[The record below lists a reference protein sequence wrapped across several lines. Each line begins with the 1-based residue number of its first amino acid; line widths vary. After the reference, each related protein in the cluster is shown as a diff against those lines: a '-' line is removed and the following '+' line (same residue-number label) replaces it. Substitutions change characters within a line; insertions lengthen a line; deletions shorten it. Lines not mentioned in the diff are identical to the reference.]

1 MEYQLNDNEVLCYDL
16 GYQSGV
22 CDTLTE
28 ISKIFDDDDLKIEEI
43 KNKLLEK
50 KEEKC

>member
-1 MEYQLNDNEVLCYDL
+1 MEYRLNDNEVLCYDF

-22 CDTLTE
+22 NDALTE
-28 ISKIFDDDDLKIEEI
+28 ISKIFNNDLKIEEI